1 MVMAIQDFSE
11 EQVKEILKGIK
22 IPPQP
27 QIMVDLQM
35 EQAMP
40 DPDVNRITELISH
53 DASLAGTILKAVN
66 SSFYALPNKITSIH
80 QAVNILGMNS
90 VINIVNGLS
99 IKSELSDGQIRGLTR
114 FWDSAMDVAMVS
126 TTIAKQVN
134 YSSPDKAYALGLFHN
149 VGVPL
154 LMGRFENYLGYLLG
168 GYASNQERVI
178 DFENQHLNCNHAV
191 VGYYMAKSWNIPEVL
206 CEVIAEHHSSIDMFS
221 KGTAVRNEKN
231 TLLAILKLSEH
242 ISGLYMILGQQ
253 DIDHEWD
260 LIEKGVLEY
269 LGLNEYDLDSL
280 KVLLSEM
287 GISPENYGTI

>member
-22 IPPQP
+22 IPAQP
-27 QIMVDLQM
+27 QIMVDLQI

-53 DASLAGTILKAVN
+53 DASLAGAILKVVN

-99 IKSELSDGQIRGLTR
+99 IKSALSDGQIKELTR
-114 FWDSAMDVAMVS
+114 FWDSAMDIAMVS
-126 TTIAKQVN
+126 TTIAKQVK

-149 VGVPL
+149 IGIPL
-154 LMGRFENYLGYLLG
+154 LMGRFDNYLGYLLG

-178 DFENQHLNCNHAV
+178 DFESQQLNCNHEI
-191 VGYYMAKSWNIPEVL
+191 VGYYMAKSWNLPKVL
-206 CEVIAEHHSSIDMFS
+206 CEVIAEHHSSIDMFT

-242 ISGLYMILGQQ
+242 ISGLYIILGQQ
-253 DIDHEWD
+253 DVDHEWN
-260 LIEKGVLEY
+260 LIENGVLEY
-269 LGLNEYDLDSL
+269 LGLNEYDLDTL
-280 KVLLSEM
+280 KVHFSEM
-287 GISPENYGTI
+287 GIPPENYGAI